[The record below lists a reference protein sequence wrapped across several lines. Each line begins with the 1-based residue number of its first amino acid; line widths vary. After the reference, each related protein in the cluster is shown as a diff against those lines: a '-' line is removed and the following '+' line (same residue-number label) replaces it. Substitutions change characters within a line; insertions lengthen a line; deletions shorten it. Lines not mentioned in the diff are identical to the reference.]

1 MYFFDII
8 WWLWL
13 VLASTL
19 HLFIIFFLFI
29 VHVIHQPCSSTHF
42 SSLDVMFTFPKVK
55 HWYLGSQKY
64 IKDVIGEFCTDTFV
78 ISTNFSYF
86 FKNLSS
92 RMLFICETS
101 FFKSFSMQLTFLMGS
116 NILSFSLRQSSS
128 NSCKDLESNPYLI
141 EFISLMVAILSALS
155 PAIQDAF

>member
-1 MYFFDII
+1 MFPFNHICCCFSILVILLYVNYVFFDII

-92 RMLFICETS
+92 RMLFICEMS
-101 FFKSFSMQLTFLMGS
+101 FLVIFNATH
-116 NILSFSLRQSSS
+116 
-128 NSCKDLESNPYLI
+128 
-141 EFISLMVAILSALS
+141 IS
-155 PAIQDAF
+155 DG